1 MEKGVSST
9 DGVHLP
15 AITALAAVFTSG
27 FPVSGFPVSGFSV
40 SGFQVSG
47 FPVGGGDGGG
57 GRDWP
62 VGGFGDPLMA
72 PAGGGGGCAPGGGG
86 GRPSGG
92 PSARRRRAKKPS
104 RSALTA
110 SASPKISTAIA
121 TCAFTSASC
130 D

>member
-1 MEKGVSST
+1 MEKGVSSA

-27 FPVSGFPVSGFSV
+27 FPVSGFPV
-40 SGFQVSG
+40 
-47 FPVGGGDGGG
+47 GGGDGGG
-57 GRDWP
+57 GGDWP
-62 VGGFGDPLMA
+62 VGGFGDPLTA
-72 PAGGGGGCAPGGGG
+72 PAGGCGGCAPGGGG

-121 TCAFTSASC
+121 TCAFTSASG
-130 D
+130 DRVL